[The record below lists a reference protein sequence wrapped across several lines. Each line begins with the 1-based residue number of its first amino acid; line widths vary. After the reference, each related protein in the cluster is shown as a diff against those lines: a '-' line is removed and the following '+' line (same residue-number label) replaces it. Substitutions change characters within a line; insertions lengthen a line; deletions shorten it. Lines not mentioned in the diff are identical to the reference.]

1 MGAKFGPL
9 RHYLGAM
16 RMAWTAGCFG
26 FALAAGAQSGE
37 HPFLESYDLTVQ
49 EGRVLVQ
56 WVMQGGATCDGSAVE
71 RSTDGERFETVH
83 RLEGLCGDPA
93 VPVPYS
99 WADADPPELST
110 LHYRIAFAA
119 EGRSSV
125 KRVRFDQL
133 NRSTHRLYP
142 SPTAGPCSL
151 LLRVP
156 ESARVDLRIFDA
168 QGRPVM
174 ERRGAAGRWHAID
187 LTGHAAGLYTVVA
200 VAEGQRFDARVVKE

>member
-1 MGAKFGPL
+1 MRIAWLSAG
-9 RHYLGAM
+9 LGF
-16 RMAWTAGCFG
+16 T
-26 FALAAGAQSGE
+26 LAAAAQSGE
-37 HPFLESYDLTVQ
+37 HPFLESYELAVQ

-110 LHYRIAFAA
+110 LHYRIVFAA

-125 KRVRFDQL
+125 KSVRFDQL
-133 NRSTHRLYP
+133 NRSTHRLHP

-156 ESARVDLRIFDA
+156 ESARVDLRVLDA
-168 QGRPVM
+168 HGRPVM
-174 ERRGAAGRWHAID
+174 ERLGAVGRRHAID
-187 LTGHAAGLYTVVA
+187 LSGHAAGLYSVVA
-200 VAEGQRFDARVVKE
+200 IADGRRFDARVVKE